1 MKFVDQCNSFA
12 RQKAGGQKPPPSVPR
27 IIGEKMSCI
36 ICVSRGTCLG
46 KSCLGDNGMFYFHQL
61 TLYDF
66 INLPVLPK
74 VDNNPKLNS
83 QTDEMMGQE
92 IPGCQASSSCKSRK
106 RRKTTKPHR
115 FVI

>member
-46 KSCLGDNGMFYFHQL
+46 KSCLGDNGELYFHQL
-61 TLYDF
+61 TLNDST
-66 INLPVLPK
+66 NLSVFPK
-74 VDNNPKLNS
+74 VENHPRLIS
-83 QTDEMMGQE
+83 QTDELMGQE
-92 IPGCQASSSCKSRK
+92 IPGCQASSLCKSRY
-106 RRKTTKPHR
+106 RRKKTKTLR
-115 FVI
+115 FV